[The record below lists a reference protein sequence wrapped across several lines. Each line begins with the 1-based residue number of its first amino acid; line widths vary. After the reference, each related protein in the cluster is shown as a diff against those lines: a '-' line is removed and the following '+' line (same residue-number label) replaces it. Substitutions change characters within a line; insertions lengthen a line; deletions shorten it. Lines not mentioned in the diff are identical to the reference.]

1 MLFESTD
8 RYFRKLGP
16 RGRTVMFQLPL
27 SVTVLLVTVL
37 VALLHPGF
45 EWSGPFMFSLA
56 AHLLLLAASAA
67 VPWQRLPARAVFVIP
82 FLDCLAIGL
91 SRESGGQH
99 LTVLSFLLVFPVVWL
114 AVGLRRTG
122 VVLAVLATILSVA
135 VPPVILGN
143 GFTSASFI
151 RVVLLPVIL
160 GAIALT
166 AFGVA
171 NGLAMQRRLLH
182 QQEADLRDL
191 LAASED
197 REQLL
202 NTVMDTVSVGV
213 CALDGQG
220 QAVLV
225 NRHLGSRLAD
235 AIGSEPTP
243 GNVTDLPVY
252 GVDRK
257 HRLPPE
263 RHPRSRAARGE
274 SFTDELIWV
283 GTGTTQRAYSV
294 TCRLTRTSAGGNS
307 GAVLAFTDVT
317 ALVTALSAKDEFLA
331 SVSHELRTPLTSI
344 LGYLD
349 LALDEEGL
357 DPGVEQCLTV
367 AKRNARR
374 LLTLVGDL
382 LTIASGSLT
391 ISPRPADLN
400 DVAAT
405 SISAAQ
411 PHAAAAGI
419 TLELESTGP
428 ATGRFDPDRLGQA
441 IDNLVSNAIKYTP
454 EGGTVTVR
462 VSAAGQDLRC
472 EVTDTGIGMT
482 EDELA
487 QAFTRFFRAA
497 NAHSSAIP
505 GAGLGL
511 AIYPV
516 HRRKPSRNHQPVQQ
530 PRKGNHGGPDP
541 SGRGCPPSLPRGRP
555 VTGSR
560 CRVPPSAARTFGDR
574 PGTATRGPSRPCA
587 VRPGR
592 CP

>member
-56 AHLLLLAASAA
+56 AHLLLLAASTA
-67 VPWQRLPARAVFVIP
+67 VPWQRLPPRAVFVIP

-235 AIGSEPTP
+235 AIGGEPTP

-294 TCRLTRTSAGGNS
+294 TCRLTRTSAGANS

-511 AIYPV
+511 AITRSIV
-516 HRRKPSRNHQPVQQ
+516 ENHRGTISLSSSRG
-530 PRKGNHGGPDP
+530 KGTTAVLTLPDADALH
-541 SGRGCPPSLPRGRP
+541 PSLA
-555 VTGSR
+555 
-560 CRVPPSAARTFGDR
+560 AAR
-574 PGTATRGPSRPCA
+574 
-587 VRPGR
+587 
-592 CP
+592 

>member
-294 TCRLTRTSAGGNS
+294 TCRLTSTSAGGNS

-511 AIYPV
+511 AITRSIV
-516 HRRKPSRNHQPVQQ
+516 ENHRGTISLSSSRG
-530 PRKGNHGGPDP
+530 KGTTAVLTLPDADALH
-541 SGRGCPPSLPRGRP
+541 PSLA
-555 VTGSR
+555 
-560 CRVPPSAARTFGDR
+560 AAR
-574 PGTATRGPSRPCA
+574 
-587 VRPGR
+587 
-592 CP
+592 

>member
-367 AKRNARR
+367 AKRNDRR

-511 AIYPV
+511 AITRSIV
-516 HRRKPSRNHQPVQQ
+516 ENHRGTISLSSSRG
-530 PRKGNHGGPDP
+530 KGTTAVLTLPDADALH
-541 SGRGCPPSLPRGRP
+541 PSLA
-555 VTGSR
+555 
-560 CRVPPSAARTFGDR
+560 AAR
-574 PGTATRGPSRPCA
+574 
-587 VRPGR
+587 
-592 CP
+592 

>member
-16 RGRTVMFQLPL
+16 RGRTVVFQLPL

-45 EWSGPFMFSLA
+45 EWSVPFMFSLA

-511 AIYPV
+511 AITRSIV
-516 HRRKPSRNHQPVQQ
+516 ENHRGTISLSSSRG
-530 PRKGNHGGPDP
+530 KGTTAVLTLPDADALH
-541 SGRGCPPSLPRGRP
+541 PSLA
-555 VTGSR
+555 
-560 CRVPPSAARTFGDR
+560 AAR
-574 PGTATRGPSRPCA
+574 
-587 VRPGR
+587 
-592 CP
+592 

>member
-56 AHLLLLAASAA
+56 AHLLLLAASTA
-67 VPWQRLPARAVFVIP
+67 VPWQRLPPRAVFVIP

-294 TCRLTRTSAGGNS
+294 TCRLTRTSAGANS

-511 AIYPV
+511 AITRSIV
-516 HRRKPSRNHQPVQQ
+516 ENHRGTISLSSSCG
-530 PRKGNHGGPDP
+530 KGTTAVLTLPDADALH
-541 SGRGCPPSLPRGRP
+541 PSLA
-555 VTGSR
+555 
-560 CRVPPSAARTFGDR
+560 AAR
-574 PGTATRGPSRPCA
+574 
-587 VRPGR
+587 
-592 CP
+592 

>member
-294 TCRLTRTSAGGNS
+294 TCRLTRTSAGANS

-511 AIYPV
+511 AITRSIV
-516 HRRKPSRNHQPVQQ
+516 ENHRGTISLSSSRG
-530 PRKGNHGGPDP
+530 KGTTAVLTLPDADALH
-541 SGRGCPPSLPRGRP
+541 PSLA
-555 VTGSR
+555 
-560 CRVPPSAARTFGDR
+560 AAR
-574 PGTATRGPSRPCA
+574 
-587 VRPGR
+587 
-592 CP
+592 

>member
-283 GTGTTQRAYSV
+283 ATGTTQRAYSV

-454 EGGTVTVR
+454 EGGAVTVR

-511 AIYPV
+511 AITRSIV
-516 HRRKPSRNHQPVQQ
+516 ENHRGTISLSSSRG
-530 PRKGNHGGPDP
+530 KGTTAVLTLPDAVALH
-541 SGRGCPPSLPRGRP
+541 PSLA
-555 VTGSR
+555 
-560 CRVPPSAARTFGDR
+560 AAR
-574 PGTATRGPSRPCA
+574 
-587 VRPGR
+587 
-592 CP
+592 

>member
-1 MLFESTD
+1 M
-8 RYFRKLGP
+8 
-16 RGRTVMFQLPL
+16 
-27 SVTVLLVTVL
+27 
-37 VALLHPGF
+37 
-45 EWSGPFMFSLA
+45 
-56 AHLLLLAASAA
+56 
-67 VPWQRLPARAVFVIP
+67 
-82 FLDCLAIGL
+82 
-91 SRESGGQH
+91 
-99 LTVLSFLLVFPVVWL
+99 
-114 AVGLRRTG
+114 
-122 VVLAVLATILSVA
+122 
-135 VPPVILGN
+135 
-143 GFTSASFI
+143 
-151 RVVLLPVIL
+151 
-160 GAIALT
+160 
-166 AFGVA
+166 
-171 NGLAMQRRLLH
+171 
-182 QQEADLRDL
+182 
-191 LAASED
+191 
-197 REQLL
+197 
-202 NTVMDTVSVGV
+202 
-213 CALDGQG
+213 
-220 QAVLV
+220 
-225 NRHLGSRLAD
+225 
-235 AIGSEPTP
+235 
-243 GNVTDLPVY
+243 
-252 GVDRK
+252 
-257 HRLPPE
+257 
-263 RHPRSRAARGE
+263 
-274 SFTDELIWV
+274 

-294 TCRLTRTSAGGNS
+294 TCRLTRTSAGANS

-511 AIYPV
+511 AITRSIV
-516 HRRKPSRNHQPVQQ
+516 ENHRGTISLSSSRG
-530 PRKGNHGGPDP
+530 KGTTAVLTLPDADALH
-541 SGRGCPPSLPRGRP
+541 PSLA
-555 VTGSR
+555 
-560 CRVPPSAARTFGDR
+560 AAR
-574 PGTATRGPSRPCA
+574 
-587 VRPGR
+587 
-592 CP
+592 

>member
-317 ALVTALSAKDEFLA
+317 ALVTALSAKDEFLG

-511 AIYPV
+511 AITRSIV
-516 HRRKPSRNHQPVQQ
+516 ENHRGTISLSSNRG
-530 PRKGNHGGPDP
+530 KGTTAVLTLPDADALH
-541 SGRGCPPSLPRGRP
+541 PSLA
-555 VTGSR
+555 
-560 CRVPPSAARTFGDR
+560 AAR
-574 PGTATRGPSRPCA
+574 
-587 VRPGR
+587 
-592 CP
+592 

>member
-202 NTVMDTVSVGV
+202 NTVMDTVSVGM

-225 NRHLGSRLAD
+225 NRRLGSRLAD

-294 TCRLTRTSAGGNS
+294 TCRLTRTSAGANS

-511 AIYPV
+511 AITRSIV
-516 HRRKPSRNHQPVQQ
+516 ENHRGTISLSSSRG
-530 PRKGNHGGPDP
+530 KGTTAVLTLPDADALH
-541 SGRGCPPSLPRGRP
+541 PSLA
-555 VTGSR
+555 
-560 CRVPPSAARTFGDR
+560 AAR
-574 PGTATRGPSRPCA
+574 
-587 VRPGR
+587 
-592 CP
+592 

>member
-235 AIGSEPTP
+235 AIGGEPTP

-441 IDNLVSNAIKYTP
+441 LDNLVSNAIKYTP

-511 AIYPV
+511 AITRSIV
-516 HRRKPSRNHQPVQQ
+516 ENHRGTISLSSSRG
-530 PRKGNHGGPDP
+530 KGTTAVLTLPDADALH
-541 SGRGCPPSLPRGRP
+541 PSLA
-555 VTGSR
+555 
-560 CRVPPSAARTFGDR
+560 AAR
-574 PGTATRGPSRPCA
+574 
-587 VRPGR
+587 
-592 CP
+592 